1 MNTQTL
7 HPLIRRAL
15 LGGALITT
23 LGLSACAV
31 YPTGY
36 GYGNNEVVAG
46 PVVRYAPPP
55 ARVEV
60 VGVAPFFGAVWL
72 PGNWVWRDR
81 WVWNE
86 GRWGNPPHPNAR
98 WAPGR
103 WDHDGR
109 DNWRWHDGRWR

>member
-15 LGGALITT
+15 LGSALITT